1 MYILRMLIRE
11 RLKSDRKLQKEK
23 SFDGR
28 RRRFIIKPRLQFRI
42 AFIVLLSM
50 ALVLLVSFTGF
61 YFFAVEELVKFNHPR
76 IPMILERVNYA
87 LLVSFVI
94 SAGAVTLAVIYLTH
108 KIAGPLY
115 RFEKSME
122 AVGRGDLTHV
132 VKIRKGDELKDLE
145 VAMNEMIKNLR
156 DKIIAGEKLLTAP
169 YVETEVL
176 PPGSDI
182 GWITDGKKTCPE
194 VTEGK

>member
-1 MYILRMLIRE
+1 MQFLLRE
-11 RLKSDRKLQKEK
+11 SLKTGGKPEKQRPPDR
-23 SFDGR
+23 R
-28 RRRFIIKPRLQFRI
+28 NRRFIVKPRLQFRI

-50 ALVLLVSFTGF
+50 TMVLLVSFAGF
-61 YFFAVEELVKFNHPR
+61 YFFAVEELMKFNHPR
-76 IPMILERVNYA
+76 IPLILERVNYA
-87 LLVSFVI
+87 LLASFVI

-132 VKIRKGDELKDLE
+132 VKTRKGDELKDLE
-145 VAMNEMIKNLR
+145 ISFNDMIKNLR
-156 DKIIAGEKLLTAP
+156 RKVEAGEKLLTAP

-176 PPGSDI
+176 PPGHET
-182 GWITDGKKTCPE
+182 GWITDGKAE
-194 VTEGK
+194 VTDGKEK

>member
-1 MYILRMLIRE
+1 MR
-11 RLKSDRKLQKEK
+11 
-23 SFDGR
+23 FR
-28 RRRFIIKPRLQFRI
+28 RRQYLVKPRLQFRI

-50 ALVLLVSFTGF
+50 VLVLMVSFTGF

-76 IPMILERVNYA
+76 IPLILERVNYA
-87 LLVSFVI
+87 LLGSFGI
-94 SAGAVTLAVIYLTH
+94 SAVAVTLAVIYLTH

-115 RFEKSME
+115 RFEKSMG

-132 VKIRKGDELKDLE
+132 VKIRRGDELKDLE
-145 VAMNEMIKNLR
+145 AAMNGMIKNLR
-156 DKIIAGEKLLTAP
+156 DKVIAGEKLLTAP

-182 GWITDGKKTCPE
+182 GQITDGKPSKKE
-194 VTEGK
+194 K